1 MLVDDLSLNLVDI
14 RELKIEIGA
23 GANTSS
29 AQDRLA
35 MKLAGLGCI
44 SNVSK
49 GKVRGEER
57 KTFQM
62 EMDNKCYFKKSASEE
77 DEEDQQDDEPD
88 DAADDADGDEEE
100 E

>member
-1 MLVDDLSLNLVDI
+1 ML
-14 RELKIEIGA
+14 
-23 GANTSS
+23 
-29 AQDRLA
+29 QRLA
-35 MKLAGLGCI
+35 MKLAALGCI

-77 DEEDQQDDEPD
+77 EEEDQDEEPD
-88 DAADDADGDEEE
+88 DAAADDADDAEEE
-100 E
+100 EE